1 MKTELKDYR
10 KMTEFNYIVYTKD
23 NWQKNQNDNIID

>member
-10 KMTEFNYIVYTKD
+10 KMIEFNYIVYTKD
-23 NWQKNQNDNIID
+23 NWQKNQNNNIID